1 MTTFSQYI
9 EAKEETPFGYLA
21 GYDIYGAD
29 GPLMDNSEPSK
40 KAIEKFL
47 VELVGELKMKVASKP
62 VCYMSTKKE
71 IKTMQH
77 IGASAFIALEDS
89 GIMLHTIT
97 NKNPKFACI
106 DVFSCKKFDP
116 KLVDEFLKK
125 SFNTDKIIFKFI
137 KRGEEYNK

>member
-1 MTTFSQYI
+1 MST
-9 EAKEETPFGYLA
+9 AKE
-21 GYDIYGAD
+21 IR
-29 GPLMDNSEPSK
+29 
-40 KAIEKFL
+40 
-47 VELVGELKMKVASKP
+47 
-62 VCYMSTKKE
+62 
-71 IKTMQH
+71 TMQH

-97 NKNPKFACI
+97 NKKPKFACI

-125 SFNTDKIIFKFI
+125 SFNTDNIIFKFI